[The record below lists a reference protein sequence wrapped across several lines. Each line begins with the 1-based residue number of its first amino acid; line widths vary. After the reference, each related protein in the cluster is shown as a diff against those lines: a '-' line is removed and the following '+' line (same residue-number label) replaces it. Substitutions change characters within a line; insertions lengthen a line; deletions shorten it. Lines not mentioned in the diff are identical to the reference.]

1 MVRTENDSWDIA
13 TSVGATAVM
22 VALAR
27 AAETNSANPLIRD
40 SYAETL
46 VSTPELAEVRE
57 QIASMWRQRGLDTDA
72 ERGQDHE
79 DDFATNFQQMVD
91 YQAIRTHFF
100 DEFFVGATGTAAGIR
115 QVVIVAAGLDS
126 RAYRLDWPSGTT
138 VFEIDQPRVLEYKTV
153 TLNRAGAVPSATRRE
168 VAVDL
173 RHDWP
178 AALCAAGFDPD
189 VPTAWLAEGLL
200 PFLPGQAQESM
211 FAAIDGLSAPGSH
224 IAVEVFG
231 VDPAARREVEEQ
243 WRQARA
249 EREARGEDISFDP
262 LELWYH
268 DDVGPECADWFAAH
282 GWRTRSVE
290 AAGEFE
296 RLGRPMQETPG
307 RPRPFVNAFV
317 TAEKPR
323 QPVG

>member
-27 AAETNSANPLIRD
+27 AAETISANPLIRD
-40 SYAETL
+40 NYAETL
-46 VSTPELAEVRE
+46 VSTPELAEVCE
-57 QIASMWRQRGLDTDA
+57 QIASMWRQRDDEDTD
-72 ERGQDHE
+72 DS
-79 DDFATNFQQMVD
+79 DDSDDQMATNFQQMVD
-91 YQAIRTHFF
+91 YQAVRTHFF
-100 DEFFVGATGTAAGIR
+100 DEFFATGTAAGIR

-126 RAYRLDWPSGTT
+126 RAYRLDWPSGTM
-138 VFEIDQPRVLEYKTV
+138 VFEIDQPKVLEYKTA
-153 TLNRAGAVPSATRRE
+153 TLSRAGVIPSATRRE
-168 VAVDL
+168 VAADL

-178 AALCAAGFDPD
+178 AALRAAGFDPD
-189 VPTAWLAEGLL
+189 APTAWLAEGLL
-200 PFLPGQAQESM
+200 PFLPGEAQESM
-211 FAAIDGLSAPGSH
+211 FAAIDGLSAPGSQ

-231 VDPAARREVEEQ
+231 VDEAARREVEEQ

-268 DDVGPECADWFAAH
+268 DDVRPECADWFAAH

-296 RLGRPMQETPG
+296 RLGRPVWETPG

-317 TAEKPR
+317 TAEKPH